1 MKFLIIIIVF
11 LNKDKSKSHTIF
23 FFIIAGIDR
32 ILTGNS
38 STRPESSPPTLNIKP
53 LDLSGLE
60 VPEGLY
66 IIEISIYIK
75 YLTFTS
81 FM

>member
-1 MKFLIIIIVF
+1 MIIIVF
-11 LNKDKSKSHTIF
+11 LNMLMKISLRVTKY

-38 STRPESSPPTLNIKP
+38 STRSESSPPTPNIKP

-66 IIEISIYIK
+66 IIEISTYIK

-81 FM
+81 FI